1 MKFFNKLF
9 AFAVSAAVT
18 VSGMPLLQHKA
29 EAKSAVWGENFESY
43 SAGTAADSIGWTY
56 TTVDFKDETFSAEV
70 AGDNENKYLR
80 VRSETAE
87 LDNTAS
93 RVYGVSLNAAKA
105 AQFSDGEN
113 FTVEY
118 DLKMDDDIDLG
129 TGAYRSGEYYFG
141 LSRTPNIKGCY
152 MTFYA
157 PGENGITGKTHW
169 TSKSQL
175 ANDEAAY
182 RAAVGA
188 NTASAT
194 VYGKKWNTYKW
205 VVYSLNY
212 GSDNQYAADYA
223 KLYINGEYIATV
235 PIRFGGPE
243 LECINFGFE
252 RQCSA
257 VSGFCVDN
265 LKIYKGEAEDD
276 GDAAVPVLIQ
286 RGNNVNSGFFDGKLY
301 TGEKTVGEVFEN
313 LDLKH
318 DINLTGYYATDESGN
333 TVPETAS
340 AAGKNLKLE
349 TDGNNY
355 SVPMIGNSKD
365 KTVNAS
371 DWDLTQNNTAT
382 ATMTESGGIFGSDS
396 SIVFDTA
403 QGYTGNYCMA
413 TSYPNNK
420 EVPSFIHM
428 SVLGKS
434 DTVLSITGRI
444 YYKKDDGTTGYS
456 GGHNLVRL
464 SVGSIYINDA
474 SGKSSELKKNIG
486 TYENNEWLNV
496 EVAFF
501 PGQSKYFVRINDSE
515 VQTGTLGLNG
525 TEWEMV
531 KNGYIQLQ
539 TPVKTPAVIMGSMT
553 SYTGIPSEVKPAEV
567 TAVGDGLIKTGKTI
581 YTPYGRNPGNYISSE
596 KLTVT
601 ENTARQCFTDAN
613 GKESNTAAEG
623 GRLVLCSED
632 GLYSYFDIAG
642 RKSNRTVV
650 SGDND
655 KTVYWIDV
663 KEDDTEPVIYDAD
676 YDGEG
681 KLSSLKTIAGSWVID
696 KVTFAVTI
704 PASSSDT
711 RKVLIWDKNTLKPI
725 TAGITSKPGTI
736 YLVSDSI
743 CKTYTEAQ
751 APLKGWGQYIGFCF
765 ATAGITVDNR
775 AEAGRS
781 TKTFRAEGRWE
792 ENDSCNGVPGIM
804 ATLSENDYV
813 FISMGH
819 NDKST
824 VAERYTT
831 IEEYKENLKNYITD
845 TWSKGAKAVLI
856 TPPTERWNTANSV
869 LERAEAMKAV
879 AAETGV
885 TLLDLNAESWAHFEE
900 LGLEKSRNQY
910 YCTKEQIAAVN
921 QDYLQSHPNG
931 DLTHFN
937 ENGARYLAKTI
948 TELLKASGD
957 LLGDFAEPEAAEIK

>member
-1 MKFFNKLF
+1 
-9 AFAVSAAVT
+9 
-18 VSGMPLLQHKA
+18 
-29 EAKSAVWGENFESY
+29 
-43 SAGTAADSIGWTY
+43 
-56 TTVDFKDETFSAEV
+56 
-70 AGDNENKYLR
+70 
-80 VRSETAE
+80 
-87 LDNTAS
+87 
-93 RVYGVSLNAAKA
+93 
-105 AQFSDGEN
+105 
-113 FTVEY
+113 
-118 DLKMDDDIDLG
+118 
-129 TGAYRSGEYYFG
+129 
-141 LSRTPNIKGCY
+141 

-212 GSDNQYAADYA
+212 GSDNQYTADYA
-223 KLYINGEYIATV
+223 KLY
-235 PIRFGGPE
+235 
-243 LECINFGFE
+243 
-252 RQCSA
+252 
-257 VSGFCVDN
+257 
-265 LKIYKGEAEDD
+265 
-276 GDAAVPVLIQ
+276 
-286 RGNNVNSGFFDGKLY
+286 
-301 TGEKTVGEVFEN
+301 
-313 LDLKH
+313 
-318 DINLTGYYATDESGN
+318 
-333 TVPETAS
+333 
-340 AAGKNLKLE
+340 
-349 TDGNNY
+349 
-355 SVPMIGNSKD
+355 
-365 KTVNAS
+365 
-371 DWDLTQNNTAT
+371 
-382 ATMTESGGIFGSDS
+382 
-396 SIVFDTA
+396 
-403 QGYTGNYCMA
+403 
-413 TSYPNNK
+413 
-420 EVPSFIHM
+420 
-428 SVLGKS
+428 
-434 DTVLSITGRI
+434 
-444 YYKKDDGTTGYS
+444 
-456 GGHNLVRL
+456 
-464 SVGSIYINDA
+464 
-474 SGKSSELKKNIG
+474 
-486 TYENNEWLNV
+486 
-496 EVAFF
+496 
-501 PGQSKYFVRINDSE
+501 
-515 VQTGTLGLNG
+515 
-525 TEWEMV
+525 
-531 KNGYIQLQ
+531 
-539 TPVKTPAVIMGSMT
+539 
-553 SYTGIPSEVKPAEV
+553 
-567 TAVGDGLIKTGKTI
+567 
-581 YTPYGRNPGNYISSE
+581 
-596 KLTVT
+596 
-601 ENTARQCFTDAN
+601 
-613 GKESNTAAEG
+613 
-623 GRLVLCSED
+623 
-632 GLYSYFDIAG
+632 
-642 RKSNRTVV
+642 
-650 SGDND
+650 
-655 KTVYWIDV
+655 
-663 KEDDTEPVIYDAD
+663 

-751 APLKGWGQYIGFCF
+751 APLKGRGQYIGLCF

-804 ATLSENDYV
+804 ATLSGNDYV

-879 AAETGV
+879 ADETGV

-957 LLGDFAEPEAAEIK
+957 LLGDFAEPEAAELK